1 MKYGPQ
7 SAGGSTGTPTN
18 WTPMRQVGAAA
29 RQMLIAA
36 AAESW
41 SVPAAEC
48 TTASGQV
55 KHAASN
61 RSVGYGAIAT
71 KAAAMTP
78 PELASVKLK
87 EKKDYRIIGTKVHG
101 VDNVKIVSG
110 QPLFAIDF
118 TLPGML
124 SAVYE
129 KCPVFGG
136 KVVSAN
142 LDEIKALPGVRHAFV
157 VEGVGDPNTLVGG
170 VAIVADTW

>member
-1 MKYGPQ
+1 MRAQ
-7 SAGGSTGTPTN
+7 LNRRSFLQVSAAAGGGL
-18 WTPMRQVGAAA
+18 
-29 RQMLIAA
+29 LIGFYLP
-36 AAESW
+36 
-41 SVPAAEC
+41 PAVAC

-71 KAAAMTP
+71 RAAAMTP

-124 SAVYE
+124 SA
-129 KCPVFGG
+129 
-136 KVVSAN
+136 
-142 LDEIKALPGVRHAFV
+142 
-157 VEGVGDPNTLVGG
+157 
-170 VAIVADTW
+170 